1 MNKLSMK
8 QKATEIAREA
18 TRKKGI
24 SQTTEIMSHVP
35 ELIEAVEIDSEYIR
49 NKVETEL
56 NKKTGNPV
64 NALLR
69 LMGLRIVS
77 TRKATE
83 ELGLEE
89 EQSFTIGFDEAD
101 GHMESMLKINQEK
114 LSASS
119 DKIADALSSVEA
131 NFRDERRK
139 SKEQGSAVFV
149 ELDKK
154 TQECAQLNADLLG
167 QKTAVMEHAQ
177 YMLSLLGEDT
187 DSPLAE
193 QLTEMLEDIG
203 VYVYWKAED
212 APFSDSTK
220 FTELKCDNPG
230 SRRMKPCL
238 ASEDAVLMKGIR
250 FVSKTVE

>member
-8 QKATEIAREA
+8 QKATEIARESA
-18 TRKKGI
+18 RQSGI
-24 SQTTEIMSHVP
+24 TQTTEIMGYVP
-35 ELIEAVEIDSEYIR
+35 ELIESVEIDSEYMR
-49 NKVETEL
+49 KKVENEL

-89 EQSFTIGFDEAD
+89 DQSFTIGFDESD
-101 GHMESMLKINQEK
+101 GRVESMLKINQKK

-119 DKIADALSSVEA
+119 EKMAAALSAVES
-131 NFRDERRK
+131 NFREERQK
-139 SKEQGSAVFV
+139 SKDQNSIIFG

-154 TQECAQLNADLLG
+154 TQECAQLNADLVG
-167 QKTAVMEHAQ
+167 QKAAVMEHAQ
-177 YMLSLLGEDT
+177 YMLSLLGKNA
-187 DSPLAE
+187 DSSIAE
-193 QLTEMLEDIG
+193 QLVEMLEDIG
-203 VYVYWKAED
+203 VYVYWEAEEVS
-212 APFSDSTK
+212 FSDAAM
-220 FTELKCDNPG
+220 FTELKCENPE

-250 FVSKTVE
+250 FVAKSIE